1 MNILIVGAG
10 AMGSLLGARFSNS
23 SASISLFS
31 TDRKHMEAIRRDGLV
46 IEELDGTARNYPLV
60 AYYNPDELPRDP
72 DLALVMVKTYATQD
86 AVSVVHGIC
95 SPSTVFLTLQNG
107 IGNWERIAEISGRNA
122 VLAGSTA
129 QGATLLGPGLIRHGG
144 NGPTYIGEPDGP
156 ISERVRGIVEIF
168 RESGLKTEPTDDVE
182 RLIWEKLIV
191 NVGINAITGL
201 TGIRNGFIAEMQEAT
216 ELCGAAVEEAIAV
229 ARAKGFEI
237 GLDMVQRVIGVAKA
251 TARNR
256 SSMGQDVDKKKR
268 TEIDAING
276 AVVRFGKEAGI
287 ATPVNQTLTSLIK
300 VLEAQNTGQEAP

>member
-1 MNILIVGAG
+1 
-10 AMGSLLGARFSNS
+10 MGSLLGARFSKS

-31 TDRKHMEAIRRDGLV
+31 TDREHMEAIQRDGLV

-60 AYYNPDELPRDP
+60 AYYNPDELPRNP

-86 AVSVVHGIC
+86 AVSLVHGIC

-107 IGNWERIAEISGRNA
+107 IGNWERIAEISGREA

-129 QGATLLGPGLIRHGG
+129 QGATLLGPGMIRHGG

-168 RESGLKTEPTDDVE
+168 RESGLKTEPSDDVK

-201 TGIRNGFIAEMQEAT
+201 TGIRNGFIAEMKEAT
-216 ELCGAAVEEAIAV
+216 ELCGSAVEEAIAV
-229 ARAKGFEI
+229 ARAKGFPI
-237 GLDMVQRVIGVAKA
+237 GFEMVRRVIEVAKA

-287 ATPVNQTLTSLIK
+287 ATPVNRTLTSLIK
-300 VLEAQNTGQEAP
+300 VLEAQNTSQKAP

>member
-1 MNILIVGAG
+1 
-10 AMGSLLGARFSNS
+10 MGSLLGARFSKS

-31 TDRKHMEAIRRDGLV
+31 TDREHMEAIQRDGLV

-60 AYYNPDELPRDP
+60 AYYNPDELPRNP
-72 DLALVMVKTYATQD
+72 DLALVMVKAYATQD
-86 AVSVVHGIC
+86 AVSLVHGIC

-107 IGNWERIAEISGRNA
+107 IGNWERIAEISGREA

-129 QGATLLGPGLIRHGG
+129 QGATLLGPGIIRHGG

-168 RESGLKTEPTDDVE
+168 RESGLKTEPSDDVK

-201 TGIRNGFIAEMQEAT
+201 TGIRNGFIAEMHEAT
-216 ELCGAAVEEAIAV
+216 ELCSAAVVEAIAV

-237 GLDMVQRVIGVAKA
+237 GLDMVQRVIGVARA

-300 VLEAQNTGQEAP
+300 VLEAQNTGQNAP

>member
-10 AMGSLLGARFSNS
+10 AMGSLLGARFSKS

-31 TDRKHMEAIRRDGLV
+31 TDREHMEAIQRDGLV

-60 AYYNPDELPRDP
+60 AYYNPDELPRNP

-86 AVSVVHGIC
+86 AVSLVHGIC

-107 IGNWERIAEISGRNA
+107 IGNWERIAEISGREA

-129 QGATLLGPGLIRHGG
+129 QGATLLGPGMIRHGG

-156 ISERVRGIVEIF
+156 ISERVRGIFEIF
-168 RESGLKTEPTDDVE
+168 RESALKTEPSDDVK

-201 TGIRNGFIAEMQEAT
+201 TGIRNGLIAEMQEAT
-216 ELCGAAVEEAIAV
+216 ELCAAAVEEAIAV
-229 ARAKGFEI
+229 AGAKGCEI
-237 GLDMVQRVIGVAKA
+237 GSDMVQRVIGVARA

-300 VLEAQNTGQEAP
+300 VLEAQNTGQNAP